1 MALEGTLR
9 DFSLADIFQ
18 LIGLQRKTGVL
29 TLRSKEDT
37 VTVTFLDGKVVGA
50 DSLDRRLENRLG
62 SVLIR
67 TGYLTQDQLNRALEI
82 QRETLQRLGFILTHY
97 GIISAE
103 SLKEAIQLQ
112 ITQIVYRL
120 FRWHDGDYHFSQE
133 TTIEYDRD
141 NVTPISAESILM
153 EGARMIDEWPI
164 IEKRIRS
171 YDMVFRK
178 KLTDQEIVVVGAE
191 DADEIDFDG
200 TASRKRKGGFTESIR
215 ITQEEKMIYSMV
227 DGTMT
232 VGEIVEVSRLPEFD
246 TNKALY
252 ELLTRDLIEEVRGAS
267 AAAVLQQATPVDES
281 EVAETPVP
289 LPLVL
294 ILVVL
299 AIGSLV
305 TSVRNPLNSIRP
317 LTGGVSSVT
326 ATRKADLAA
335 AHRNHRPGA
344 REIQRRAGPPADRA
358 LRARP
363 ALHRCLAAP
372 RSVGQP
378 VQIPATRESLSR
390 DRVLRRW
397 TAGHGSL
404 PGTRC
409 GWAFRSGRHEDG
421 DGRDHFGRIAWSA
434 VAAATAFVC
443 SCRA

>member
-29 TLRSKEDT
+29 TLRSKDDT

-97 GIISAE
+97 GIISHD
-103 SLKEAIQLQ
+103 SLREAIQLQ

-200 TASRKRKGGFTESIR
+200 TAARRRKGTFTESIR
-215 ITQEEKMIYSMV
+215 ITQEEHAIYAMV

-267 AAAVLQQATPVDES
+267 AAAVLQQASPLDEV

-294 ILVVL
+294 FLVAL
-299 AIGSLV
+299 AVASLV
-305 TSVRNPLNSIRP
+305 TSIRNPLNSLRP
-317 LTGGVSSVT
+317 LMGGQS
-326 ATRKADLAA
+326 AIAETRKAISMQRIQAIGQALERFNDTQGRMPTSLEELAP
-335 AHRNHRPGA
+335 HYIGDSLLKDPWGN
-344 REIQRRAGPPADRA
+344 EYKYY
-358 LRARP
+358 L
-363 ALHRCLAAP
+363 
-372 RSVGQP
+372 QP
-378 VQIPATRESLSR
+378 SNRYLVIGFS
-390 DRVLRRW
+390 
-397 TAGHGSL
+397 
-404 PGTRC
+404 
-409 GWAFRSGRHEDG
+409 G
-421 DGRDHFGRIAWSA
+421 DGRPDTDLYLERA
-434 VAAATAFVC
+434 VGAPATPAATKVETGGITLVE
-443 SCRA
+443 

>member
-29 TLRSKEDT
+29 TLRSKDDT

-50 DSLDRRLENRLG
+50 DSLNRRLENRLG

-82 QRETLQRLGFILTHY
+82 QKETLQRLGFILTHY

-112 ITQIVYRL
+112 IMQIVYRL
-120 FRWHDGDYHFSQE
+120 FRWKDGDYHFSQE

-141 NVTPISAESILM
+141 NVTPITAESILM

-178 KLTDQEIVVVGAE
+178 KLTDQEIVVVGADE
-191 DADEIDFDG
+191 ADEIDFDG
-200 TASRKRKGGFTESIR
+200 HAAKKRKGSFTDTIR
-215 ITQEEKMIYSMV
+215 ISQEEKSIYDLV

-232 VGEIVEVSRLPEFD
+232 VNDIVEVARLPEFD

-252 ELLTRDLIEEVRGAS
+252 ELVTRDLIEEVRGPS
-267 AAAVLQQATPVDES
+267 AEAVIQQATPLDDT

-289 LPLVL
+289 LPLVILLVLLALASL
-294 ILVVL
+294 I
-299 AIGSLV
+299 
-305 TSVRNPLNSIRP
+305 TSVKNPLNGFRP
-317 LTGGVSSVT
+317 LTGGISSMA
-326 ATRKADLAA
+326 ATKKSISLQRIEAIGQGLEKYNDVHGRLPTDLKELAPHYLDA
-335 AHRNHRPGA
+335 SLLKDPWGNAYKYLQPANRYLVIGFTPDGKPDTDLFLS
-344 REIQRRAGPPADRA
+344 RAVGGP
-358 LRARP
+358 
-363 ALHRCLAAP
+363 AAP
-372 RSVGQP
+372 
-378 VQIPATRESLSR
+378 
-390 DRVLRRW
+390 
-397 TAGHGSL
+397 
-404 PGTRC
+404 
-409 GWAFRSGRHEDG
+409 
-421 DGRDHFGRIAWSA
+421 
-434 VAAATAFVC
+434 AATQVETGGITLIE
-443 SCRA
+443 

>member
-29 TLRSKEDT
+29 TLRSKDDT

-50 DSLDRRLENRLG
+50 DSLNRRLENRLG

-82 QRETLQRLGFILTHY
+82 QKETLQRLGFILTHY

-112 ITQIVYRL
+112 IMQIVYRL
-120 FRWHDGDYHFSQE
+120 FRWKDGDYHFSQE

-141 NVTPISAESILM
+141 NVTPITAESILM

-178 KLTDQEIVVVGAE
+178 KLTDQEILVVGSDE
-191 DADEIDFDG
+191 ADEIDFDG
-200 TASRKRKGGFTESIR
+200 HSAKKRKGGLTDSIR
-215 ITQEEKMIYSMV
+215 ISQEEKSIYDMV

-232 VGEIVEVSRLPEFD
+232 VNDIVEVARLPEFD

-252 ELLTRDLIEEVRGAS
+252 ELVTRDLIEEVRGPS
-267 AAAVLQQATPVDES
+267 AEAVVQQATPLDDT

-289 LPLVL
+289 LPLVVL
-294 ILVVL
+294 LVVL
-299 AIGSLV
+299 AIASLV
-305 TSVRNPLNSIRP
+305 TSVKNPLNGFRP
-317 LTGGVSSVT
+317 LTGGGISSMT
-326 ATRKADLAA
+326 ATRKAISLQRIEAIGQALEKYNDVHGRLPATLEALAPHYLDA
-335 AHRNHRPGA
+335 SLLKDPWGNAYKYLQPANRYLVIGFTPDGKPDTELFLA
-344 REIQRRAGPPADRA
+344 RAVGGPAGP
-358 LRARP
+358 
-363 ALHRCLAAP
+363 
-372 RSVGQP
+372 
-378 VQIPATRESLSR
+378 
-390 DRVLRRW
+390 
-397 TAGHGSL
+397 
-404 PGTRC
+404 
-409 GWAFRSGRHEDG
+409 
-421 DGRDHFGRIAWSA
+421 
-434 VAAATAFVC
+434 AATQVETGGITLIE
-443 SCRA
+443 

>member
-67 TGYLTQDQLNRALEI
+67 TGYLSQDQLNRALEI
-82 QRETLQRLGFILTHY
+82 QKETLQRLGFILTHY
-97 GIISAE
+97 GIISAD

-112 ITQIVYRL
+112 ITQIVFRL

-191 DADEIDFDG
+191 EADEIDFDG
-200 TASRKRKGGFTESIR
+200 TRAPKKKRAGADKIR
-215 ITQEEKMIYSMV
+215 ISEEEKLIYDLV
-227 DGTMT
+227 DGLTS
-232 VGEIVEVSRLPEFD
+232 VGDIVEMSRLSEFD
-246 TNKALY
+246 TNKSLY
-252 ELLTRDLIEEVRGAS
+252 ELLTRDLIEEVRGQHAQ
-267 AAAVLQQATPVDES
+267 AVIEQSPVDET

-289 LPLVL
+289 LPLV
-294 ILVVL
+294 VVL
-299 AIGSLV
+299 AAI
-305 TSVRNPLNSIRP
+305 
-317 LTGGVSSVT
+317 
-326 ATRKADLAA
+326 LA
-335 AHRNHRPGA
+335 
-344 REIQRRAGPPADRA
+344 I
-358 LRARP
+358 
-363 ALHRCLAAP
+363 
-372 RSVGQP
+372 VMW
-378 VQIPATRESLSR
+378 VMM
-390 DRVLRRW
+390 
-397 TAGHGSL
+397 SL
-404 PGTRC
+404 PVYKRRVVT
-409 GWAFRSGRHEDG
+409 
-421 DGRDHFGRIAWSA
+421 
-434 VAAATAFVC
+434 T
-443 SCRA
+443 